1 MRNRST
7 NADTLMR
14 IRLPLPHKALHP
26 NTRTHWAAKARQVK
40 IAREA
45 ARRETFKLLRDVEVK
60 PLIVGY
66 ILRPHYRDRR
76 RRDQDSLVASV
87 KAHLDGIADAFR
99 QDDSSFRCLGVFP
112 ELNREDPH
120 LIVEL
125 EIEDLS

>member
-45 ARRETFKLLRDVEVK
+45 ARRETFKLLRDVEV
-60 PLIVGY
+60 PTIPRSY
-66 ILRPHYRDRR
+66 
-76 RRDQDSLVASV
+76 SV
-87 KAHLDGIADAFR
+87 TRYYKGKSPDADNTLSSMKAYLDGICDALR
-99 QDDSSFRCLGVFP
+99 TDDKTLEMTGIKRIKAS
-112 ELNREDPH
+112 ENY
-120 LIVEL
+120 VEIDL
-125 EIEDLS
+125 EFEDLS